1 MPSLP
6 RSFEETLGAL
16 VGWFES
22 DEVPYTTVGGLAVS
36 LIGRPRATQ
45 DIDVVVWLGE
55 RPWDSFVRAGEG
67 HGFEGR
73 IGDVLE
79 FAARS
84 RVILLRHA
92 ASGISVDVS
101 CGALPF
107 ELEMIERARTLEAGG
122 VSIKVPPPEHL
133 IVMKAV
139 ARRPKDLDDLEAL
152 LHTHND
158 LDLDVVRYWA
168 GEFAAALEAPEILNN
183 LERLL
188 AQQHGSSKL

>member
-1 MPSLP
+1 MPDFP
-6 RSFEETLGAL
+6 HSFEEAL
-16 VGWFES
+16 RALARWFES
-22 DEVPYTTVGGLAVS
+22 DGVPYTTVGGLAVS
-36 LIGRPRATQ
+36 LLGRPRATQ

-55 RPWDSFVRAGEG
+55 RPWESFVRAGEG

-107 ELEMIERARTLEAGG
+107 ELEMVERAQTLEDRQTGESA
-122 VSIKVPPPEHL
+122 E
-133 IVMKAV
+133 AE
-139 ARRPKDLDDLEAL
+139 ARK
-152 LHTHND
+152 
-158 LDLDVVRYWA
+158 
-168 GEFAAALEAPEILNN
+168 LNVFYSRQTARG
-183 LERLL
+183 LW
-188 AQQHGSSKL
+188 GKS

>member
-6 RSFEETLGAL
+6 HSFEEAL
-16 VGWFES
+16 RALARWFES

-36 LIGRPRATQ
+36 LLGQPRATQ

-55 RPWDSFVRAGEG
+55 RPWDAFVGAGEG

-92 ASGISVDVS
+92 GSGVSVDVS
-101 CGALPF
+101 C
-107 ELEMIERARTLEAGG
+107 
-122 VSIKVPPPEHL
+122 
-133 IVMKAV
+133 
-139 ARRPKDLDDLEAL
+139 
-152 LHTHND
+152 
-158 LDLDVVRYWA
+158 
-168 GEFAAALEAPEILNN
+168 
-183 LERLL
+183 
-188 AQQHGSSKL
+188 

>member
-1 MPSLP
+1 MPHA
-6 RSFEETLGAL
+6 FEEAL
-16 VGWFES
+16 RALARWFES
-22 DEVPYTTVGGLAVS
+22 DGVPYTTVGGLAVS
-36 LIGRPRATQ
+36 LLGRPRATQ

-55 RPWDSFVRAGEG
+55 RSWESFVRAGEA

-73 IGDVLE
+73 ISDVLE

-84 RVILLRHA
+84 RVILLRHG

-107 ELEMIERARTLEAGG
+107 ELEMVERALTLEAGG
-122 VSIKVPPPEHL
+122 IRVKVPTPEDL

-139 ARRPKDLDDLEAL
+139 AQRAKDLDDIEAL
-152 LHTHND
+152 LRSHRR
-158 LDLDVVRYWA
+158 LDLDRVRYWA
-168 GEFAAALEAPEILNN
+168 GEFAEALETPWILDN

-188 AQQHGSSKL
+188 ERRPQS

>member
-1 MPSLP
+1 MPH
-6 RSFEETLGAL
+6 SFEEALGAL
-16 VGWFES
+16 ARWLES
-22 DEVPYTTVGGLAVS
+22 DGVPYTTVGGLAVS
-36 LIGRPRATQ
+36 LLGRPRATQ

-55 RPWDSFVRAGEG
+55 RPWQSFILAAEA

-92 ASGISVDVS
+92 ASGISIDVS

-107 ELEMIERARTLEAGG
+107 ELEMLERARTLEVGG
-122 VSIKVPPPEHL
+122 VRVKVPTPEDL

-139 ARRPKDLDDLEAL
+139 AQRVKDLDDVEAL
-152 LHTHND
+152 LRTHR
-158 LDLDVVRYWA
+158 DLDVDRIRYWA
-168 GEFAAALEAPEILNN
+168 GEFAAALETPGILDN
-183 LERLL
+183 LERML
-188 AQQHGSSKL
+188 AQQPGG